1 MAWLCIQT
9 INVIRILTNNIKDKI
24 MKKLLNYISVIALF
38 VLTACNGATVITP
51 DKNAVDFT
59 LEGGEESVNVSADG
73 SWNIAECPEWVT
85 TEVQDSVL
93 TIKTAKNETG
103 AVREGDII
111 LSGKEGVNVKIKVTQ
126 AAKCTHITPASDKVE
141 FEKEGGTQTVNI
153 DTDGLPQVEV
163 PEGFTATYASG
174 VLTINTPAN
183 EEGAKNGEI
192 KLTCEDQS
200 ATISVSQKGNIC
212 PKCNGAGTIVCSKCH
227 GRGTYYVEASDPYG
241 SESKKGCDKCGGKGY
256 CDPAFDDPFPGFR
269 KGSGRMKCPQCGG
282 CGH

>member
-1 MAWLCIQT
+1 MNDLG
-9 INVIRILTNNIKDKI
+9 LTNNIKNKI
-24 MKKLLNYISVIALF
+24 MKKLLNYLSVVALL

-59 LEGGEESVNVSADG
+59 LEGGEENVNITADG
-73 SWNIAECPEWVT
+73 SWNISECPEWVT
-85 TEVQDSVL
+85 AEVQDSVL

-126 AAKCTHITPASDKVE
+126 AAKCTHITPTSDKVE

-153 DTDGLPQVEV
+153 DTDGLPQVEA
-163 PEGFTATYASG
+163 PEGFTATYAAG

-183 EEGAKNGEI
+183 EEGVKNGEI

-200 ATISVSQKGNIC
+200 ATIAVSQKGNIC
-212 PKCNGAGTIVCSKCH
+212 PKCNGTGKVRCT
-227 GRGTYYVEASDPYG
+227 
-241 SESKKGCDKCGGKGY
+241 KCGGKGNIY
-256 CDPAFDDPFPGFR
+256 SEYWLCIYGCSKCGGKGKSDKWGDYNFR
-269 KGSGRMKCPQCGG
+269 NGSGKMTCPACGG
-282 CGH
+282 SGH

>member
-1 MAWLCIQT
+1 
-9 INVIRILTNNIKDKI
+9 
-24 MKKLLNYISVIALF
+24 MKKLFNYLSVVALLM
-38 VLTACNGATVITP
+38 LTACNGATFITP
-51 DKNAVDFT
+51 DKDAVSFAID
-59 LEGGEESVNVSADG
+59 GDEESVNISADG
-73 SWNIAECPEWVT
+73 SWSISECPEWVT

-153 DTDGLPQVEV
+153 DTDGLPQVEA
-163 PEGFTATYASG
+163 PEGFTATYAAG

-183 EEGAKNGEI
+183 EEGVKNGEI

-200 ATISVSQKGNIC
+200 ATIAVSQKGNVC
-212 PKCNGAGTIVCSKCH
+212 PKCNGTGKIKCPKCH
-227 GRGTYYVEASDPYG
+227 GRGYTSYG
-241 SESKKGCDKCGGKGY
+241 GADAAWGCKSCGGRGY
-256 CDPAFDDPFPGFR
+256 EGEGMDLDDCLVR
-269 KGSGRMKCPQCGG
+269 GSGRIRCPQCGG
-282 CGH
+282 SGR